1 MSENKIEIIPFSS
14 EYASAIKT
22 LNFEW
27 LEKYFEVED
36 SDIKTLSN
44 PQLEIIDKGGK
55 IFYAKYQNLI
65 VGTVSL
71 LKIDECTFELSKMA
85 VTEKLQGL
93 GFGKLLM
100 NYCFSFAKEN
110 QIKKLI
116 DRVTEMVG
124 ERPFKIGFSTPGV
137 LDPGTQRMKNCNT
150 VCMNDQAMKEA
161 NEEPPKKP

>member
-85 VTEKLQGL
+85 VTEKMQGA
-93 GFGKLLM
+93 GIGKLLM
-100 NYCFSFAKEN
+100 DYCIAFAKEN
-110 QIKKLI
+110 QIKKLVLFSNTKLI
-116 DRVTEMVG
+116 PAIKMYENY
-124 ERPFKIGFSTPGV
+124 GFVEVNLGSSIYKRSNIKMDKV
-137 LDPGTQRMKNCNT
+137 I
-150 VCMNDQAMKEA
+150 
-161 NEEPPKKP
+161 

>member
-14 EYASAIKT
+14 EYSSAIKT

-85 VTEKLQGL
+85 VT
-93 GFGKLLM
+93 
-100 NYCFSFAKEN
+100 
-110 QIKKLI
+110 
-116 DRVTEMVG
+116 
-124 ERPFKIGFSTPGV
+124 
-137 LDPGTQRMKNCNT
+137 
-150 VCMNDQAMKEA
+150 
-161 NEEPPKKP
+161 